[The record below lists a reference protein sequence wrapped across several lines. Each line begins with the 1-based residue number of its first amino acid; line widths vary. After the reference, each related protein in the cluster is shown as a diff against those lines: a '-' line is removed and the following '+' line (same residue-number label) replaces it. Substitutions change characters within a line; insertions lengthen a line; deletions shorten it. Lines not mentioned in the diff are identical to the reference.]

1 MASPNQSLE
10 EIKAAYEKFLAL
22 KGEVFEVKSID
33 MNAGELE
40 LVKKAERFNRRITFP
55 FFMAMGV
62 LSMGGGVWALWSGFI
77 IPGLG
82 LLVGAVAVGAFGLS
96 YSGYKQESPRHKV
109 VITGIVTGR
118 KTYNRQFGKSYL
130 ITLSRKKDLFI
141 AKEDYDKI
149 RLGDLVQYETL
160 SETQEIKS
168 GITRLGHIN
177 DVMSSS

>member
-1 MASPNQSLE
+1 MAPNQSLE

-22 KGEVFEVKSID
+22 KGEVFEVKSVD
-33 MNAGELE
+33 MNAEE
-40 LVKKAERFNRRITFP
+40 MALVNKAERFNRRITFP
-55 FFMAMGV
+55 FFMVMGV
-62 LSMGGGVWALWSGFI
+62 LSIAGGVWALLNRFL

-82 LLVGAVAVGAFGLS
+82 ILLGAIAAIAIGLS
-96 YSGYKQESPRHKV
+96 YRGSKQKGPKLKL

-130 ITLSRKKDLFI
+130 ITLSRKKDLFV

-160 SETQEIKS
+160 SETQDIKS